1 VESLS
6 AEDFEAQLIEAV
18 HSRDYQENPDHV
30 RALAWTNRRVRELNG
45 VVRQAV
51 YGDLGRKNEYLAGE
65 RLCANSSIF
74 RFQNVLVA
82 TGEIVTVLDAQRGV
96 DEHGVPIYQLLV
108 QAESGKIPCNVVQS
122 SGWDTYHKVLSEA
135 RKEAGA
141 LEERKKMDACWSD
154 AQESARRSAW
164 VRFFTVKD
172 QYVDLR
178 PPFASTVHKAQGMTL
193 DQAFIDVADIGQCT
207 RWYDAIKLMY
217 VALTRAR
224 FRAVLTGALPE
235 RIQEACYAEWS
246 QAAQIATGTE
256 VQSR

>member
-1 VESLS
+1 MGSPFINCWFRLS
-6 AEDFEAQLIEAV
+6 
-18 HSRDYQENPDHV
+18 PV
-30 RALAWTNRRVRELNG
+30 R
-45 VVRQAV
+45 
-51 YGDLGRKNEYLAGE
+51 
-65 RLCANSSIF
+65 F
-74 RFQNVLVA
+74 RSNA
-82 TGEIVTVLDAQRGV
+82 
-96 DEHGVPIYQLLV
+96 
-108 QAESGKIPCNVVQS
+108 VQS

-135 RKEAGA
+135 RKEAGE
-141 LEERKKMDACWSD
+141 LEERKKMDASWSD

-178 PPFASTVHKAQGMTL
+178 SPFASTVHKAQGMTL

-224 FRAVLTGALPE
+224 FRAVVTGALPE